1 MRRLLA
7 IVLVLT
13 LAAGLSPWL
22 AGLSAQERGQDDG
35 GGASF
40 ITPFPEN
47 DTYRLWVIGDSY
59 AEGLLVGLPD
69 VLGPEQR
76 VDIPKRT
83 RNIPTL
89 MRAEI
94 EEDSRSLE
102 EVPQKD
108 APHIAV
114 VMIGARDRV
123 TLRPQGRALPIG
135 SPEWRD
141 IYGRR
146 VDRIMKALK
155 RKRIATYWV
164 GLPVV
169 ARPEWNDDVQMMNE
183 IIREKAFVNGVR
195 FIDVYA
201 GFADEGGEYSR
212 TGPDITGR
220 PTRLREADGI
230 LFTEAGNRKL
240 AHFLERELRRDLGQA
255 RQARAIPLLGS
266 DEDQKKIAGKTA
278 AAATAKAAPK
288 SQPAVSGPAITT
300 SPGGD
305 ASGGEKA
312 DNSRIQLRVASAQG
326 KEEVVT
332 IDIVRPA
339 IPANVLALVTRGKSA
354 DQPAQLGDTVTDEI
368 AGGIVVMSSITP
380 ATEGG
385 ASGRRKLAPTQLPFF
400 RVLVKGE
407 RMTPKPGRA
416 DDFSWPRPPDDPE
429 DAKPAVTARPKAPP
443 RADQRA
449 LPSPRI

>member
-7 IVLVLT
+7 IALALT
-13 LAAGLSPWL
+13 LSAGLSPWL
-22 AGLSAQERGQDDG
+22 AGLSAQERGQDDS

-59 AEGLLVGLPD
+59 ADGLLTGLPD
-69 VLGPEQR
+69 VLGPDQR
-76 VDIPKRT
+76 VDIPRRT
-83 RNIPTL
+83 RSIPTL
-89 MRAEI
+89 MRSEI
-94 EEDSRSLE
+94 EEDTRSLE
-102 EVPQKD
+102 DLQQKD

-123 TLRPQGRALPIG
+123 TLRPQGRAIPIG

-183 IIREKAFVNGVR
+183 IAREKAFVNGVR

-266 DEDQKKIAGKTA
+266 EEDQKKISGKTA
-278 AAATAKAAPK
+278 AVAKAAPK
-288 SQPAVSGPAITT
+288 LQPSITGT
-300 SPGGD
+300 AATATPGTAD
-305 ASGGEKA
+305 AAGGEKA

-326 KEEVVT
+326 REEVVT

-339 IPANVLALVTRGKSA
+339 IPAAVLALITRGKSST
-354 DQPAQLGDTVTDEI
+354 QPAQHGDTVTDEI

-385 ASGRRKLAPTQLPFF
+385 PSGRRRLAPTQLPFF

-407 RMTPKPGRA
+407 RLTPKPGRA
-416 DDFSWPRPPDDPE
+416 DDFLWPRPPDDPV
-429 DAKPAVTARPKAPP
+429 DAKPAVQGRPKSPP
-443 RADQRA
+443 KAEQRA
-449 LPSPRI
+449 LPSPRT